1 MQLSCVTL
9 TKTSKSF
16 SHVLRARELDAIE
29 SQSQNRLSDE
39 NWMEKRRGGLK
50 DEYEVFRL
58 KKSLEDY
65 QDGFRLRKRD
75 PKLHLEGF
83 RLE

>member
-1 MQLSCVTL
+1 M
-9 TKTSKSF
+9 
-16 SHVLRARELDAIE
+16 DAIE

-83 RLE
+83 RLKKSETEIPHDQVGLFHLES